1 MIASQENTPTALY
14 AILSP
19 IRAIYMQLYA
29 LSHII
34 AYKSRFLG
42 QKNPFFVRLGLQNG
56 AWRSSLRYGRNSAW
70 TYI

>member
-1 MIASQENTPTALY
+1 MKIVYDKKDLK
-14 AILSP
+14 ILIEKYDSGD
-19 IRAIYMQLYA
+19 LYA